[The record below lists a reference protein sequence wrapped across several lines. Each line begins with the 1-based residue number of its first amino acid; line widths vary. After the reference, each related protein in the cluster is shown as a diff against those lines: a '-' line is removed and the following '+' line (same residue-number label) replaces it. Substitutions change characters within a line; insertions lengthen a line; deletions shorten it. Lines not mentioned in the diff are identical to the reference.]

1 MTSLFS
7 LVIQH
12 LQLLIWSLVA
22 TLMVI
27 YGAALNQRIRKA
39 LRGLPLLLRFLAFV
53 VVCAVG
59 YGWLSLVLVRITV
72 QLLSE
77 MSPAMVFA
85 FVFGGFLCVGWLA
98 ERRRLF

>member
-39 LRGLPLLLRFLAFV
+39 LRGLLLLRFLVFV

-77 MSPAMVFA
+77 MSPATVFA
-85 FVFGGFLCVGWLA
+85 FVVGGFLCVGWLA
-98 ERRRLF
+98 ERRRLI